1 MSFDKIGH
9 LVFYAVLFF
18 FVCMA
23 LQKGRLVHN
32 TNASITWSFLYCMV
46 LGVGMELAQLLMHV
60 GRSFDILDLIA
71 NIIGTTMGVVA
82 FRLYIK
88 F

>member
-1 MSFDKIGH
+1 
-9 LVFYAVLFF
+9 
-18 FVCMA
+18 
-23 LQKGRLVHN
+23 
-32 TNASITWSFLYCMV
+32 MV
-46 LGVGMELAQLLMHV
+46 LGAGMELAQLLMHV